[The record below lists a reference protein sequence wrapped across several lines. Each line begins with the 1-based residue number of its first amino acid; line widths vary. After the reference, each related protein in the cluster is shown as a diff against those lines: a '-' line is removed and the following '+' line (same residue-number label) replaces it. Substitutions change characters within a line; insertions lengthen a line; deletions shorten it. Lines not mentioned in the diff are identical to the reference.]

1 MMMDFTVRKLTPN
14 AGVEI
19 SGLDLRQPLDP
30 DTMAE
35 VRKVWLDN
43 VVVVFPEQPID
54 DEQQIAF
61 SRQVGKLELINM
73 SALQMPGKP
82 EIYRATNL
90 DENDEF
96 LPPDHPVMQVN
107 HDNRK
112 WHSDSSFK
120 LVPAMASLLHA
131 RIVPPVGG
139 DTAFANMAAA
149 YEALSDDMKA
159 KLEGLVAVHNFYWS
173 RRDVQVT
180 AFTQE
185 ETNALPPT
193 RHPVV
198 RRHPET
204 GRRALYVGSH
214 TESIEGM
221 EWDEGRALIDSLIEH
236 ATQREFVYQHAW
248 GVGDLVWWDNRAALH
263 CGTPFDITRHKR
275 RLHRTTVAGTG
286 PTL

>member
-1 MMMDFTVRKLTPN
+1 MEFKVRKLTPN
-14 AGVEI
+14 VGAEI
-19 SGLDLRQPLDP
+19 SGLDLRRPLEP
-30 DTMAE
+30 ETMAR

-43 VVVVFPEQPID
+43 VVAVFPGQLID
-54 DEQQIAF
+54 DDQQIAF
-61 SRQVGKLELINM
+61 SRQVGELELINM
-73 SALQMPGKP
+73 SALQLPGRP
-82 EIYRATNL
+82 EIYAATNL

-96 LPPDHPVMQVN
+96 MAPDHPVMQLN

-120 LVPAMASLLHA
+120 RVPAMASLLHA

-139 DTAFANMAAA
+139 DTAYANMAAA
-149 YEALSDDMKA
+149 YEGLPDDVKA
-159 KLEGLVAVHNFYWS
+159 KIHGLVGVHNFYWS

-180 AFTQE
+180 AFTGK
-185 ETNALPPT
+185 ETMAIPPV

-204 GRRALYVGSH
+204 GRPALFVGSH

-221 EWDEGRALIDSLIEH
+221 EWDEGRALIDSLIDH
-236 ATQREFVYQHAW
+236 ATQPEYVYQHAW
-248 GVGDLVWWDNRAALH
+248 SVGDLVLWDNRAALH
-263 CGTPFDITRHKR
+263 CGVPFDVTRYKR

>member
-1 MMMDFTVRKLTPN
+1 MDFTVRKLTPN
-14 AGVEI
+14 VGAEI

-61 SRQVGKLELINM
+61 SRQVGELELINM
-73 SALQMPGKP
+73 SALQLPGKP
-82 EIYRATNL
+82 EIYAATNL

-96 LPPDHPVMQVN
+96 MPSDHPVMQVN

-120 LVPAMASLLHA
+120 RVPAMASLLHA

-139 DTAFANMAAA
+139 DTAYANMAAA
-149 YEALSDDMKA
+149 YDALSDDVKA
-159 KLEGLVAVHNFYWS
+159 KIDGLVGVHNFYWS
-173 RRDVQVT
+173 RRDVNVT
-180 AFTQE
+180 AFTEE
-185 ETNALPPT
+185 ETMAIPPV

-204 GRRALYVGSH
+204 GRPALFVGSH
-214 TESIEGM
+214 TESVEGM
-221 EWDEGRALIDSLIEH
+221 DWEEGRELIDSLIQH
-236 ATQREFVYQHAW
+236 ATQPEFVYQHAW
-248 GVGDLVWWDNRAALH
+248 RVGDLVWWDNRAALH
-263 CGTPFDITRHKR
+263 CGMPFDIGRHKR
-275 RLHRTTVAGTG
+275 RMHRTTVAGTG

>member
-1 MMMDFTVRKLTPN
+1 MDFTVRKLTPN
-14 AGVEI
+14 VGAEI
-19 SGLDLRQPLDP
+19 SGLDLRQTLEPA
-30 DTMAE
+30 TMAE

-54 DEQQIAF
+54 DDQQIAF
-61 SRQVGKLELINM
+61 SRQVGELELINM

-82 EIYRATNL
+82 EIYTATNL

-96 LPPDHPVMQVN
+96 MPADHPVMQVN
-107 HDNRK
+107 HDNRN

-120 LVPAMASLLHA
+120 PVPAMASLLHA

-139 DTAFANMAAA
+139 DTAYANMAAA

-159 KLEGLVAVHNFYWS
+159 KLEGLVALHNFYWS
-173 RRDVQVT
+173 RRNVKVT
-180 AFTQE
+180 AFTRK
-185 ETNALPPT
+185 ETNALPPV

-236 ATQREFVYQHAW
+236 ATQPEFMYQHAW
-248 GVGDLVWWDNRAALH
+248 RVGDLVWWDNRAALH
-263 CGTPFDITRHKR
+263 CGMAFDIARHKR

>member
-1 MMMDFTVRKLTPN
+1 MDFTVRKLTPN

-204 GRRALYVGSH
+204 GRPALYVGSH
-214 TESIEGM
+214 TECIKGM

>member
-1 MMMDFTVRKLTPN
+1 MDFTVRKLTPN
-14 AGVEI
+14 VGAEI
-19 SGLDLRQPLDP
+19 SGLDLRQPLDA

-61 SRQVGKLELINM
+61 SRRVGELELINM
-73 SALQMPGKP
+73 SALQLRGKP
-82 EIYRATNL
+82 EIYAATNL
-90 DENDEF
+90 DDNDKF
-96 LPPDHPVMQVN
+96 MPPDHPVMQVN

-120 LVPAMASLLHA
+120 RVPAMASLLHA

-139 DTAFANMAAA
+139 DTAYANMAAA
-149 YEALSDDMKA
+149 YEALSGGMKA
-159 KLEGLVAVHNFYWS
+159 KLDGLVAVHNFYWS
-173 RRDVQVT
+173 RRDVNVT

-185 ETNALPPT
+185 ETMALPPV

-198 RRHPET
+198 RRHPES
-204 GRRALYVGSH
+204 GRPALFVGSH

-221 EWDEGRALIDSLIEH
+221 KRDEGRALIDSLIEH
-236 ATQREFVYQHAW
+236 ATQPEFVYQHAW
-248 GVGDLVWWDNRAALH
+248 RVGDLVWWDNRAALH
-263 CGTPFDITRHKR
+263 CGMPFDITRHKR

>member
-1 MMMDFTVRKLTPN
+1 MQFTVRKLTPN
-14 AGVEI
+14 VGAEI
-19 SGLDLRQPLDP
+19 SGLDLRQPLAP

-43 VVVVFPEQPID
+43 VVVVFPDQPID

-61 SRQVGKLELINM
+61 SRQVGELELINM
-73 SALQMPGKP
+73 SALQLPGKP
-82 EIYRATNL
+82 EIYAATDL
-90 DENDEF
+90 DDNDDF
-96 LPPDHPVMQVN
+96 MPPDHPVMRVN

-120 LVPAMASLLHA
+120 RVPAMASLLHA
-131 RIVPPVGG
+131 RIVPPAGG
-139 DTAFANMAAA
+139 DTAYANMAAA

-159 KLEGLVAVHNFYWS
+159 KLDGLVAVHNFYWS
-173 RRDVQVT
+173 RRDVNVT

-185 ETNALPPT
+185 ETMALPPV

-204 GRRALYVGSH
+204 GRPALFVGSH
-214 TESIEGM
+214 TESIDGM
-221 EWDEGRALIDSLIEH
+221 EWDEGRELIAGLIEH
-236 ATQREFVYQHAW
+236 ATRPQFVYQHAW
-248 GVGDLVWWDNRAALH
+248 RVGDLVWWDNRAALH
-263 CGTPFDITRHKR
+263 CGMPFDVTRHKR

>member
-1 MMMDFTVRKLTPN
+1 MDFTVRKLTPN
-14 AGVEI
+14 VGVEI
-19 SGLDLRQPLDP
+19 SGLDLRRPLDP
-30 DTMAE
+30 ATMAE

-43 VVVVFPEQPID
+43 VVVVIPDQPID
-54 DEQQIAF
+54 DDQQIAF
-61 SRQVGKLELINM
+61 SRQVGALELINM
-73 SALQMPGKP
+73 SALQMPGRP

-90 DENDEF
+90 DENDE
-96 LPPDHPVMQVN
+96 LMPPDHPVMQMN

-120 LVPAMASLLHA
+120 HVPAMASLLHA

-139 DTAFANMAAA
+139 DTAYANMAAA
-149 YEALSDDMKA
+149 HEALSDDMKA

-173 RRDVQVT
+173 RRNVKVT
-180 AFTQE
+180 AFTQA
-185 ETNALPPT
+185 ETSALPPT

-221 EWDEGRALIDSLIEH
+221 EWDEGRALIDGLIEH
-236 ATQREFVYQHAW
+236 ATQPEFVYQHAW
-248 GVGDLVWWDNRAALH
+248 RVGDLVWWDNRAALH
-263 CGTPFDITRHKR
+263 CGMPFDIARHRR

>member
-1 MMMDFTVRKLTPN
+1 MDFTVRKLTPN
-14 AGVEI
+14 VGVEI
-19 SGLDLRQPLDP
+19 SGLDLWRPLDA

-54 DEQQIAF
+54 DDQQIAF
-61 SRQVGKLELINM
+61 SRQVGQLEFINM

-82 EIYRATNL
+82 EIYTATNL

-96 LPPDHPVMQVN
+96 MPSDHPVMQVN

-120 LVPAMASLLHA
+120 RVPAMASLLHA

-139 DTAFANMAAA
+139 DTAYANMAAA

-173 RRDVQVT
+173 RRDVEVA
-180 AFTQE
+180 AFTQD
-185 ETNALPPT
+185 ETNALPPV

-204 GRRALYVGSH
+204 GRPALYVGSH
-214 TESIEGM
+214 AESIEGM
-221 EWDEGRALIDSLIEH
+221 AWDEGRALIDKLIEH
-236 ATQREFVYQHAW
+236 ATQPEFVYQHAW
-248 GVGDLVWWDNRAALH
+248 RVGDLVWWDNRAALH
-263 CGTPFDITRHKR
+263 CGMPFDITRHKR

>member
-1 MMMDFTVRKLTPN
+1 MDFTVRKLTPN
-14 AGVEI
+14 VGTEI
-19 SGLDLRQPLDP
+19 RGLDLRRPLDV
-30 DTMAE
+30 DTMPE
-35 VRKVWLDN
+35 VRKMWLDN

-54 DEQQIAF
+54 DDQQIAF
-61 SRQVGKLELINM
+61 SRQVGELELINM

-82 EIYRATNL
+82 EIYTATNL

-96 LPPDHPVMQVN
+96 MPPDHPVMQVN

-120 LVPAMASLLHA
+120 RVPAMASLLHA

-139 DTAFANMAAA
+139 DTAYANMAAA

-159 KLEGLVAVHNFYWS
+159 KLDGLVAVHNFHWS

-180 AFTQE
+180 TFTQE
-185 ETNALPPT
+185 ETNALPPV

-204 GRRALYVGSH
+204 GRPALYVGSH
-214 TESIEGM
+214 TERIEGM
-221 EWDEGRALIDSLIEH
+221 EWEEGRALIDKLIEH
-236 ATQREFVYQHAW
+236 ATQPQFVYQHAW
-248 GVGDLVWWDNRAALH
+248 RVGDLVWWDNRAALH
-263 CGTPFDITRHKR
+263 CGMPFDITRHKR

-286 PTL
+286 STL

>member
-1 MMMDFTVRKLTPN
+1 MNFTVRKLTPMIG
-14 AGVEI
+14 AEI

-43 VVVVFPEQPID
+43 VVVVFPGQPID

-61 SRQVGKLELINM
+61 SRQVGALELINM
-73 SALQMPGKP
+73 SALQMSGKP

-90 DENDEF
+90 DANDEF
-96 LPPDHPVMQVN
+96 MSPDHPVMRVN

-120 LVPAMASLLHA
+120 RVPAMASLLHA

-159 KLEGLVAVHNFYWS
+159 KIKGLVAVHNFYWS
-173 RRDVQVT
+173 RRDVEVT

-185 ETNALPPT
+185 ETTAIPPV

-204 GRRALYVGSH
+204 ERPALFVGSH
-214 TESIEGM
+214 TESVDGM
-221 EWDEGRALIDSLIEH
+221 EWEEGRALIDSLIEH
-236 ATQREFVYQHAW
+236 ATQPEFVYQHAW
-248 GVGDLVWWDNRAALH
+248 RVGDLVWWDNRAALH
-263 CGTPFDITRHKR
+263 CGMPFAVTRHKR

>member
-1 MMMDFTVRKLTPN
+1 MQFTVRKLTSN
-14 AGVEI
+14 VGAEI
-19 SGLDLRQPLDP
+19 SGLDLRQPLDS

-43 VVVVFPEQPID
+43 VVVVFPDQPID

-61 SRQVGKLELINM
+61 SRQVGELELINM
-73 SALQMPGKP
+73 SALQLPGKP
-82 EIYRATNL
+82 EIYAATNL
-90 DENDEF
+90 DDNDEF
-96 LPPDHPVMQVN
+96 MPPDHPVMQVN

-120 LVPAMASLLHA
+120 RVPAMASLLHA

-139 DTAFANMAAA
+139 DTAYANMAAA
-149 YEALSDDMKA
+149 YEALSDDLKA
-159 KLEGLVAVHNFYWS
+159 KLNGLMAVHNFYWS
-173 RRDVQVT
+173 RRDVNVT

-185 ETNALPPT
+185 ETMALPPV

-204 GRRALYVGSH
+204 GRPALFVGSH
-214 TESIEGM
+214 TESIDGM
-221 EWDEGRALIDSLIEH
+221 EWDEGRELIDGLIEH
-236 ATQREFVYQHAW
+236 ATQPQFVYQHAW
-248 GVGDLVWWDNRAALH
+248 RVGDLVWWDNRAALH
-263 CGTPFDITRHKR
+263 CGMPFDITRHKR

>member
-1 MMMDFTVRKLTPN
+1 MKFTVRKLTPN
-14 AGVEI
+14 VGAEI
-19 SGLDLRQPLDP
+19 SGLDLRRPLDP

-43 VVVVFPEQPID
+43 VVVVFPDQPID

-61 SRQVGKLELINM
+61 SHQVGELELINM
-73 SALQMPGKP
+73 SALQLPGKP
-82 EIYRATNL
+82 EIYAATNL
-90 DENDEF
+90 DDNDDF
-96 LPPDHPVMQVN
+96 MAPDHPVMQVN

-120 LVPAMASLLHA
+120 RVPAMASLLHA

-139 DTAFANMAAA
+139 DTAYANMAAA
-149 YEALSDDMKA
+149 YEALSDDLKA
-159 KLEGLVAVHNFYWS
+159 KLDGLVAVHNFYWS
-173 RRDVQVT
+173 RRDVNVT

-185 ETNALPPT
+185 ETMALPPV

-204 GRRALYVGSH
+204 GRPALFVGSH
-214 TESIEGM
+214 TESIDGM
-221 EWDEGRALIDSLIEH
+221 EWDEGRELIDGLIEH
-236 ATQREFVYQHAW
+236 ATQPQFVYQHAW
-248 GVGDLVWWDNRAALH
+248 RVGDLVWWDNRAALH
-263 CGTPFDITRHKR
+263 CGMPFDVTRHKR

>member
-1 MMMDFTVRKLTPN
+1 MDFTVRKLTPSVG
-14 AGVEI
+14 AEI

-35 VRKVWLDN
+35 VRKVWLDH
-43 VVVVFPEQPID
+43 VVVVIPEQPID

-61 SRQVGKLELINM
+61 SRQVGELELINM
-73 SALQMPGKP
+73 SALQMSGKP

-90 DENDEF
+90 DEDDAF
-96 LPPDHPVMQVN
+96 MPPDHPVMQVN
-107 HDNRK
+107 HDNRR

-120 LVPAMASLLHA
+120 RVPAMASLLHA
-131 RIVPPVGG
+131 RIVPPAGG
-139 DTAFANMAAA
+139 DTAFANMTAA

-159 KLEGLVAVHNFYWS
+159 KLEGLVAVHDFYWS
-173 RRDVQVT
+173 RRNVKVT

-185 ETNALPPT
+185 ETHAIPPT

-204 GRRALYVGSH
+204 GRPALFVGSH
-214 TESIEGM
+214 TKSIDGM
-221 EWDEGRALIDSLIEH
+221 EWDEGRALIDRLIEH
-236 ATQREFVYQHAW
+236 ATQPEFVYQHAW
-248 GVGDLVWWDNRAALH
+248 RVGDLVWWDNRAALH
-263 CGTPFDITRHKR
+263 CGMPFDVTRHKR